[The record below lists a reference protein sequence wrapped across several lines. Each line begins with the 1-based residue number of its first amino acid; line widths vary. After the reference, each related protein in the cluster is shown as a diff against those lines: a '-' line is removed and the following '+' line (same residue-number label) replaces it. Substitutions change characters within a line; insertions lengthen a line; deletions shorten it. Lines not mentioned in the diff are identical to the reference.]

1 MCSGLVS
8 VDGFSNEVYSCVVRL
23 FCVCIKY
30 FSFVSIY
37 KYLLTARQRE
47 QAFNVIQSWPGILK
61 FSQVGALIG

>member
-37 KYLLTARQRE
+37 KYLLTAGQWD
-47 QAFNVIQSWPGILK
+47 QALM
-61 FSQVGALIG
+61 

>member
-37 KYLLTARQRE
+37 KYLLTAGQRE
-47 QAFNVIQSWPGILK
+47 QA
-61 FSQVGALIG
+61 LIGSLR

>member
-23 FCVCIKY
+23 FCVCIEY

-37 KYLLTARQRE
+37 KYILTAGQRE

-61 FSQVGALIG
+61 FSQVGALLE

>member
-30 FSFVSIY
+30 FSFVSIC
-37 KYLLTARQRE
+37 KYLLTAGQRE
-47 QAFNVIQSWPGILK
+47 QALM
-61 FSQVGALIG
+61 